1 MFTITTTAAATFTF
15 TLEGRA
21 AVEGRVV
28 VMEEGGGVRVTEVQM
43 EACSSSSVRGEARV
57 EVARGDLSAMLVV
70 VSLAEVHGGVQDT
83 SYRVRVDR
91 QEGEGQ
97 VVRGQE
103 EQVRE
108 NGREEK
114 CRSSSEL

>member
-1 MFTITTTAAATFTF
+1 MFTITTTTAASFTF

-28 VMEEGGGVRVTEVQM
+28 VMEEGGGVRVTEVQV

-57 EVARGDLSAMLVV
+57 EVGRRDQSVVLVV
-70 VSLAEVHGGVQDT
+70 VSLAEVHGGEQDT

-91 QEGEGQ
+91 QGEEEG
-97 VVRGQE
+97 E

-108 NGREEK
+108 NGRKEECQK
-114 CRSSSEL
+114 TAEL